1 MRRLWIY
8 RVAPGLPRHTW
19 RREREQVFGET
30 GGSKHDSRSR
40 SPTWDQRI
48 HSTRNESPR
57 YGKGCRTDHKS
68 LQGRRTEQRA
78 QSRDKTAERVQDS
91 RIHLTS
97 KSSNEVVA
105 SPFSSLSMVSFD
117 VDGTIFRKAALTQA
131 ARSLGIGEKWD
142 ALDQMYHHQR
152 ITLRECLA
160 SEYKLLQGMKLAD
173 VLREVSKV
181 EVIRNVRETVEKLQ
195 GHGIRVV
202 LLTDNPDF
210 LCAYLIERFGFEG
223 YVGSKVGIKDEQS
236 QAKLKRYPT
245 RDLVCENIAHG
256 HGFLYPGVLM

>member
-1 MRRLWIY
+1 MKI
-8 RVAPGLPRHTW
+8 LP
-19 RREREQVFGET
+19 
-30 GGSKHDSRSR
+30 
-40 SPTWDQRI
+40 
-48 HSTRNESPR
+48 
-57 YGKGCRTDHKS
+57 
-68 LQGRRTEQRA
+68 L
-78 QSRDKTAERVQDS
+78 
-91 RIHLTS
+91 
-97 KSSNEVVA
+97 
-105 SPFSSLSMVSFD
+105 SSLSMVSFD
-117 VDGTIFRKAALTQA
+117 VDGTIFRKAALTQV

-142 ALDQMYHHQR
+142 ALDQRYHHQR

-223 YVGSKVGIKDEQS
+223 YVGSKVGIKDGIVTDEIETLPDKRLGLRKYCAWTGIPPS
-236 QAKLKRYPT
+236 RCAHVGDWVNDVPVFRIVRYSVALNAKVPKVKAAASHSMDT
-245 RDLVCENIAHG
+245 DDLLDVYKY
-256 HGFLYPGVLM
+256 LQTVP